1 MSADFCVGMA
11 GFLLVNLLV
20 GLLRI
25 YRGPTRADRLLAAQ
39 LFTTITAGVLVL
51 LAVGEN
57 KPALLNVALL
67 FTLLAALACL
77 AFVRLPSRHPEDAKE
92 DE

>member
-1 MSADFCVGMA
+1 MSVEFCVGMA
-11 GFLLVNLLV
+11 GFLLGNLLT

-39 LFTTITAGVLVL
+39 LFTTITAGILVL
-51 LAVGEN
+51 LAVGEDT
-57 KPALLNVALL
+57 PALLDVALL
-67 FTLLAALACL
+67 FTLLAVLACL
-77 AFVRLPSRHPEDAKE
+77 AFVRLPSRRPEDAK

>member
-1 MSADFCVGMA
+1 MSIEFYVGMA
-11 GFLLVNLLV
+11 GFLLVNLIL

-39 LFTTITAGVLVL
+39 LFTTTTAGILVL
-51 LAVGEN
+51 LGVGEEM
-57 KPALLNVALL
+57 PALLDVALL

-77 AFVRLPSRHPEDAKE
+77 AFVRLPSRHPEDAR